1 MLLSCYLVLTA
12 GHVGRTNSVY
22 VFGRGSKRNHEACK
36 MQQYCRMFFCFFFCF
51 VAATTGEGK
60 GRLRRGT
67 GDKRKTSKC
76 YRNSWKKLFVFLLP
90 RTLLRW
96 QWDPSQVLYNGVRSS
111 SAYTSDTHRKVMLQ
125 WPFTTHM
132 APNLQMVCQWVREG
146 SGWKQL
152 LPVSGWENKREMD
165 RQETLGGQINR
176 CPWSSELRGGMM
188 SASLSTTVYHTMS
201 AQWLALMSTVSSAL

>member
-1 MLLSCYLVLTA
+1 MLGGQTVCTCLA
-12 GHVGRTNSVY
+12 
-22 VFGRGSKRNHEACK
+22 EAQRETMRRVRCSSTVA
-36 MQQYCRMFFCFFFCF
+36 CFFVFFFVLWQPQQEREKEGWGGGLETKGKQANVTEILGKSCLCFCSQ
-51 VAATTGEGK
+51 EH
-60 GRLRRGT
+60 
-67 GDKRKTSKC
+67 C
-76 YRNSWKKLFVFLLP
+76 
-90 RTLLRW
+90 
-96 QWDPSQVLYNGVRSS
+96 WDDSETPVKSCTMALDRSS